1 MRATGIIRRI
11 DDLGRVV
18 IPKTIRIA
26 MGIREGESFEI
37 FVGEDSVTFKR
48 INANQELKEELLT
61 LVDRYDIDAPADI
74 INKIRLII
82 NELK

>member
-1 MRATGIIRRI
+1 MRATGIVRRI

-18 IPKTIRIA
+18 IPKEIRRT
-26 MGIREGESFEI
+26 MGIREGEPFEI
-37 FVGEDSVTFKR
+37 FASEDSVTFKR
-48 INANQELKEELLT
+48 FNPNQELKEELLM
-61 LVDRYDIDAPADI
+61 LIDRYDIDVPVDI

>member
-26 MGIREGESFEI
+26 MGIREGEPFEI
-37 FVGEDSVTFKR
+37 FVGKDSVTFKR

>member
-11 DDLGRVV
+11 DDLGRVI
-18 IPKTIRIA
+18 IPREIRRT

-48 INANQELKEELLT
+48 FNLNQELKKELLT
-61 LVDRYDIDAPADI
+61 IVERYDDDVPADI

>member
-1 MRATGIIRRI
+1 MRATGIVRRM

-18 IPKTIRIA
+18 IPREIRRT
-26 MGIREGESFEI
+26 MGIRKGEPFEI
-37 FVGEDSVTFKR
+37 FVSKDSVTFKR
-48 INANQELKEELLT
+48 FDPNQELKEELLT
-61 LVDRYDIDAPADI
+61 LIARYDIDVPIDI